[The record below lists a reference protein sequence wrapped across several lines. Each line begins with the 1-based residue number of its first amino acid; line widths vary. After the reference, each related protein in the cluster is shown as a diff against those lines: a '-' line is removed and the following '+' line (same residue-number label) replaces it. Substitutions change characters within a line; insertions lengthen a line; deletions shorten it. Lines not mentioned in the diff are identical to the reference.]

1 MIGHGFRWSLLSPV
15 FRHVCLYVSAS
26 LTLSGRPLSRS
37 IPPSLSLPLSLSV
50 SLSLSP
56 SPSLSLFV
64 ALPLFLS
71 LLLSLSLSLSVF
83 LSLSLYLSL
92 SLPLFALP
100 FYLSIYLFTHPYIY
114 ICGVYMCIYI
124 YIYLSLSLSLPHSQI
139 KAPLLGCQI
148 SQVRIVYVGDRE
160 GEVVSVGWCWLP
172 KSNTNPPLQDTTSSR
187 GLGRRARLNP
197 VFAAASACGLRPR
210 SNHVVGLSRP
220 CQVPSRVPL
229 RVNYYRDLPAWTW
242 LLHSLHLRECT
253 CQLPQATPSR
263 QGCQLHLP
271 ILN

>member
-37 IPPSLSLPLSLSV
+37 IPPSLSLPLSLSQSFSLCRSPSV
-50 SLSLSP
+50 SLFASIP
-56 SPSLSLFV
+56 LSLF
-64 ALPLFLS
+64 
-71 LLLSLSLSLSVF
+71 LSVF

-100 FYLSIYLFTHPYIY
+100 FYLSIYLPIHIYIYVVSICVYIY
-114 ICGVYMCIYI
+114 ISI
-124 YIYLSLSLSLPHSQI
+124 SLSLSLPHSHI

-172 KSNTNPPLQDTTSSR
+172 KSNTNPPLRVRGPDNHILLKTLLEEGLSSIIQHSGPLSERPQICNSGAISR
-187 GLGRRARLNP
+187 GRGN
-197 VFAAASACGLRPR
+197 
-210 SNHVVGLSRP
+210 
-220 CQVPSRVPL
+220 
-229 RVNYYRDLPAWTW
+229 
-242 LLHSLHLRECT
+242 
-253 CQLPQATPSR
+253 
-263 QGCQLHLP
+263 
-271 ILN
+271 